1 MNYFPPVG
9 SLSIESEGKV
19 TFTFDLTFTFAK
31 VKLVFDSQNSDF
43 CPNFASH
50 DQYRD
55 RM

>member
-1 MNYFPPVG
+1 MPKVKVTFA
-9 SLSIESEGKV
+9 KV
-19 TFTFDLTFTFAK
+19 TFTFAKVKVTFAK
-31 VKLVFDSQNSDF
+31 VKLVFDSQNYDF

>member
-1 MNYFPPVG
+1 MAKVKVTFA
-9 SLSIESEGKV
+9 KV
-19 TFTFDLTFTFAK
+19 TFTFAKVKVAFAK

-55 RM
+55 KM